1 MGEAARPRDRVPDM
15 AKQNV
20 QFEPDAWSLAREA
33 IGLTLRK
40 RYAVPT
46 ELPPK
51 LLVRKLAVVEGKH
64 RLRTPAGR
72 LDVIEGN
79 CLLRY
84 ATPVEPRIVGP
95 SDDWSLCP
103 GASK

>member
-1 MGEAARPRDRVPDM
+1 M
-15 AKQNV
+15 ATQCA
-20 QFEPDAWSLAREA
+20 QFEPFAWSLAREA

-51 LLVRKLAVVEGKH
+51 LLALVRKLAVVEGKH
-64 RLRTPAGR
+64 RLRTPASR

-84 ATPVEPRIVGP
+84 ATPVDPRIVGL
-95 SDDWSLCP
+95 SDDWSLCT
-103 GASK
+103 

>member
-1 MGEAARPRDRVPDM
+1 MREAARPRDRVPDM

-51 LLVRKLAVVEGKH
+51 LLALVRKLAVVEGKH
-64 RLRTPAGR
+64 RLRTPASR

-95 SDDWSLCP
+95 SDDWSLCT
-103 GASK
+103 

>member
-46 ELPPK
+46 K
-51 LLVRKLAVVEGKH
+51 LLALVRKLAVVEGKH

-95 SDDWSLCP
+95 SDDWSLCT
-103 GASK
+103 

>member
-46 ELPPK
+46 EL
-51 LLVRKLAVVEGKH
+51 LALVRKLAVVEGKH

-95 SDDWSLCP
+95 SDDWSLCT
-103 GASK
+103 